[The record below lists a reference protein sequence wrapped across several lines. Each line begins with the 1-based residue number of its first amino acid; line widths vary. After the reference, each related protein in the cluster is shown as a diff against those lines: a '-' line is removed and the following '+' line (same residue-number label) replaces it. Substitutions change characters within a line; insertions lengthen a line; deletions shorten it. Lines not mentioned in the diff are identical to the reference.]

1 MTTLGLLETDILYDD
16 LLDDYGS
23 YGQMFARFF
32 DELNGGLEYRYY
44 QVQQGELPQHP
55 DECDAYLITGSKAG
69 VYDPLPWMAPLQKWI
84 ADFYRRDAKLT
95 GICFGHQIIAHSL
108 GGYADKSARGWGVGV
123 LATQARNFNQQ
134 HESTHGTL
142 RLIHS
147 HQDQVITLPPG
158 AICLTGSDFC
168 PNAAMALGNT
178 VLTFQGHPEFTP
190 EYFRR
195 LIHRRR
201 EAIGKTRYN
210 AALDSLEQA
219 TDHRHVG
226 QWLLNFINE

>member
-23 YGQMFARFF
+23 YGQMFAQFF

-84 ADFYRRDAKLT
+84 ADFHRRDAKLT

-108 GGYADKSARGWGVGV
+108 GGYAEESTRGWGVGV
-123 LATQARNFNQQ
+123 LATQIQNLDHQ
-134 HESTHGTL
+134 HDSRPGTL
-142 RLIHS
+142 QLIHS
-147 HQDQVITLPPG
+147 HRDQVVTLPPE
-158 AICLTGSDFC
+158 ATRLAGSDFC

-190 EYFRR
+190 EYFQR
-195 LIHRRR
+195 LIGRRR
-201 EAIGKTRYN
+201 EQIGEARYR
-210 AALDSLEQA
+210 AALESLEQ
-219 TDHRHVG
+219 TTHHQHVG
-226 QWLLNFINE
+226 QWLLDFINE